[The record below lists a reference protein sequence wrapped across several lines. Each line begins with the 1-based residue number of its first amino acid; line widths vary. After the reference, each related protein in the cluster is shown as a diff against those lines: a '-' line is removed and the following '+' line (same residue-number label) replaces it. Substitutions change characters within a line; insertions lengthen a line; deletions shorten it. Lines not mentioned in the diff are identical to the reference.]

1 MRLPAEVIGRFDHA
15 GDANSLLYTPLS
27 EKLTARHT
35 RRYLVD
41 YTGDEKALTAFLA
54 KVLADPVS
62 HELRTGEA
70 PALDGYS
77 FYLDYGMKAG
87 ALDHEKETIL
97 ALHRST
103 AAAASATAAG
113 NDAGSAPNE
122 SGPAFT
128 ITGLKI
134 NHRVYLYGPEGT
146 AAHADRFVRDIVN
159 PAIHTWQVTAA

>member
-70 PALDGYS
+70 PALDGFS
-77 FYLDYGMKAG
+77 FYLDYGMKVG

-103 AAAASATAAG
+103 AAAAPGQS
-113 NDAGSAPNE
+113 E
-122 SGPAFT
+122 PAFT

-134 NHRVYLYGPEGT
+134 NHRVYLYGPQGT